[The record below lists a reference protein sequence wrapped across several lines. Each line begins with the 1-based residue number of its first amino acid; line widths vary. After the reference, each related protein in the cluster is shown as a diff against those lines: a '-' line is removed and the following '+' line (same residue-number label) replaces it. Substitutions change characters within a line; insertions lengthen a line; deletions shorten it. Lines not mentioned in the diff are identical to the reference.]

1 MAFSDHSI
9 AGVRVPHWVPDA
21 PDAPRNFGDEIGPL
35 LVRALVGDR
44 ADQGDAR
51 LISVGSV
58 LQFASPGDVVWGAGI
73 NGKVRQRVRY
83 PLDVRSVR
91 GPLTRAVLLGNGV
104 RVPEV
109 YGDPALLVPS
119 LFSSIR
125 PDGAGGML
133 VVPNLNELERVSG
146 DEVLSPLGDPL
157 AIAARIAGSG
167 FVVASSLHALV
178 IADAYGIPARPL
190 VPVAEHPLKYLDYY
204 AGTGRARVEFARSVD
219 EAIAL
224 GPVAPAEV
232 DIDAIARA
240 FPHDIWG
247 GSAAQQDDS
256 SADYSARRRES
267 WRARESLALAVG
279 RDAPDSA
286 AQALLRVDQIIGE
299 QSPELAEVLE
309 LCSTGAMPDAA
320 SLNAAALAY
329 LGRTE
334 PHGETDARFSRALR
348 RVAGETDLA
357 VICRVAATGKVSLA
371 RAIALGEKTD
381 DDGLAHLG
389 ESAPTAASPES
400 ESERQSVSHAPGLI
414 SRVLRRRG

>member
-1 MAFSDHSI
+1 MAFSDESI
-9 AGVRVPHWVPDA
+9 AGVRVPHWIPDA
-21 PDAPRNFGDEIGPL
+21 TDAPRNFGDEIGPL

-44 ADQGDAR
+44 PDQGDAR

-58 LQFASPGDVVWGAGI
+58 LQFSRPGDVVWGAGI

-91 GPLTRAVLLGNGV
+91 GPLTRAVLLGHGV
-104 RVPEV
+104 SAPEV
-109 YGDPALLVPS
+109 YGDPALLVPT

-125 PDGAGGML
+125 PDGSGGML

-146 DEVLSPLGDPL
+146 DDVLSPLGDPL

-178 IADAYGIPARPL
+178 IADAYGIPSRPL
-190 VPVAEHPLKYLDYY
+190 VPLAEHPLKYLDYY
-204 AGTGRARVEFARSVD
+204 AGTGRPRVEFARSVD

-240 FPHDIWG
+240 FPLDLWG
-247 GSAAQQDDS
+247 GAAPRTDDS

-267 WRARESLALAVG
+267 WRERESLALAVG
-279 RDAPDSA
+279 RNAPDSA
-286 AQALLRVDQIIGE
+286 AQALLRVDQLIAE
-299 QSPELAEVLE
+299 QSAELARVLE
-309 LCSTGAMPDAA
+309 LCSTGAAPDDA
-320 SLNAAALAY
+320 SLNATVRAY
-329 LGRTE
+329 LDGSE
-334 PHGETDARFSRALR
+334 PHGETDARLARALR
-348 RVAGETDLA
+348 RVAGEVDLS

-371 RAIALGEKTD
+371 RAIARGEKGD
-381 DDGLAHLG
+381 VDGLAYLG
-389 ESAPTAASPES
+389 VSAPTAPPAEAEP
-400 ESERQSVSHAPGLI
+400 HAPGLI
-414 SRVLRRRG
+414 ARVLRRRR

>member
-1 MAFSDHSI
+1 MAFSDEAI

-35 LVRALVGDR
+35 LVRALVGERPDP
-44 ADQGDAR
+44 GDAR

-104 RVPEV
+104 GVPEV
-109 YGDPALLVPS
+109 YGDPALLVPT
-119 LFSSIR
+119 LFPSIR
-125 PDGAGGML
+125 PGGTGGML
-133 VVPNLNELERVSG
+133 VVPNLNELDRVSG

-178 IADAYGIPARPL
+178 LADAYGIPSRPL

-204 AGTGRARVEFARSVD
+204 AGTGRARVAFARSVD

-232 DIDAIARA
+232 DVEAIARA
-240 FPHDIWG
+240 FPHDLWG
-247 GSAAQQDDS
+247 GSAAKQDDS
-256 SADYSARRRES
+256 SADFSARRRES

-286 AQALLRVDQIIGE
+286 AQALLRVDQLIAE
-299 QSPELAEVLE
+299 QSADLAEVLE
-309 LCSTGAMPDAA
+309 LCSTGAAPRGAP
-320 SLNAAALAY
+320 LNAAARTY
-329 LGRTE
+329 LDRSE

-348 RVAGETDLA
+348 RVAAKTDLS
-357 VICRVAATGKVSLA
+357 VIGRVAATGKVSLA
-371 RAIALGEKTD
+371 RAIARGEKTD
-381 DDGLAHLG
+381 EDGLAHLG
-389 ESAPTAASPES
+389 ESAPAATSAEPEP
-400 ESERQSVSHAPGLI
+400 QAPGLI